1 MRRIPSQV
9 DCQSLPARGSGRA
22 GATLTEALVALMIM
36 AIGVISLASLFPIAV
51 LKTARANQLT
61 AATDVRYN
69 AESMMKLYPWIFSDP
84 NPADTGPNGIPDG
97 LPFNDYDFASGNAF
111 LFDPQ
116 GLVVDTSRPTSGI
129 PAIGLLPKFGGGF
142 DGSMAAA
149 DAVTASP
156 DTWKVQ
162 HEGQV
167 LAMNAAQTQL
177 DLSDLNPLKVPAIQV
192 AYPAMPLPSPI
203 QGFATQRVQVYYNGG
218 KSSLARNVTQ
228 ITGTTIIWSED
239 INNNSMLDAGED
251 QNQNGVLD
259 LHPLPA
265 GITYETAKLESRE
278 RRYTWL
284 LTVRPQDVGASFT
297 GGLGAKPSFDVT
309 VVVFF
314 GRGFSLESEQVYGT
328 LPAGLPAVPNGIGGT
343 ALMPEGSQFFT
354 VSWPANF
361 DPQLKRGGY
370 VLDAQN
376 GYWYQIENYT
386 DPTVGS
392 STIKLT
398 TNILETSTLV
408 AFPKAVVDVFPI
420 APQTP

>member
-1 MRRIPSQV
+1 MRRIPSQI
-9 DCQSLPARGSGRA
+9 DGQSLPANRVGRS
-22 GATLTEALVALMIM
+22 GATLTEALVALMVM

-61 AATDVRYN
+61 AATDLRYN

-97 LPFNDYDFASGNAF
+97 LPFNDYDFAAGGAF

-116 GLVVDTSRPTSGI
+116 GLVADVSRPTAGI
-129 PAIGLLPKFGGGF
+129 PTIGLLPKYAGGF
-142 DGSMAAA
+142 NGSMAAA
-149 DAVTASP
+149 DAITASP
-156 DTWKVQ
+156 DSWKVQ
-162 HEGQV
+162 HEGPI
-167 LAMNAAQTQL
+167 LSNTATQL
-177 DLSDLNPLKVPAIQV
+177 DLADLTASQF
-192 AYPAMPLPSPI
+192 
-203 QGFATQRVQVYYNGG
+203 GTQRVHIYYNGG
-218 KSSLARNVTQ
+218 KSSFVRNVTK
-228 ITGTTIIWSED
+228 ISGTTITWSED
-239 INNNSMLDAGED
+239 FITSNSTLDPGED

-265 GITYETAKLESRE
+265 GITYESAKLETRE

-328 LPAGLPAVPNGIGGT
+328 LPATVPAVPNLSPGST
-343 ALMPEGSQFFT
+343 ASMPQGSQFFT
-354 VSWPANF
+354 VSWATGF